1 MFPILFS
8 RLVFRYFNFSS
19 SYFMYLDAPGFFL
32 GGGERSRRKGSSKV
46 ENLKVVDK
54 IRTLVHS
61 SKLFFNS
68 LRRGGG
74 K

>member
-19 SYFMYLDAPGFFL
+19 SYFMYLDAPGFFF
-32 GGGERSRRKGSSKV
+32 GGGRSRRKGSSKV

-68 LRRGGG
+68 LRREIRY
-74 K
+74 

>member
-1 MFPILFS
+1 MRP
-8 RLVFRYFNFSS
+8 VFFW
-19 SYFMYLDAPGFFL
+19 
-32 GGGERSRRKGSSKV
+32 GGEEEEEGDRSKV

-68 LRRGGG
+68 LRREIRY
-74 K
+74 